1 MNGHTF
7 AVYRSKV
14 LVQSSWDHA
23 RDTIVNRLGPWRIA
37 GSDVSHEEYKLR
49 TVRIRDA
56 MGAVRLR
63 EVPWDR
69 LQAAAERLKALAKE
83 VGV

>member
-14 LVQSSWDHA
+14 LVQCSWDRA
-23 RDTIVNRLGPWRIA
+23 RDVLISLGPWRLA
-37 GSDVSHEEYKLR
+37 GSDVSLEEYKLR
-49 TVRIRDA
+49 TARIRDA
-56 MGAVRLR
+56 MGAMRLR

-69 LQAAAERLKALAKE
+69 LQAAAERLEALAKE